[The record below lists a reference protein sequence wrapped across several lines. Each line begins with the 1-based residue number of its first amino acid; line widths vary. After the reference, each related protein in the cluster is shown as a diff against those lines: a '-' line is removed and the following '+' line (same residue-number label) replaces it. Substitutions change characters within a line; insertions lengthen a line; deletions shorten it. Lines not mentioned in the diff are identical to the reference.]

1 MTCKQE
7 EKVGHSSRVSLKN
20 FLLNSIFENRAS
32 EGIILAVSFPATST
46 VNSIQKFSTSQ
57 NNEIEKNK
65 CSETIRLAWE
75 DEEELV

>member
-20 FLLNSIFENRAS
+20 FLLNSIFENGAS

-57 NNEIEKNK
+57 NNEIKNK